1 MFNTRDTDT
10 GAPWRDL
17 RDPSA
22 SRHAISMRGDRGRWC
37 CVRLRP
43 AASESCR
50 RSRSGC
56 WGESS
61 VGWRTSSERAA
72 ALAWGEVPAAAGW
85 EATAIKLK
93 AAQPV
98 DVSLVGPTLVRCQ
111 STPRRNLFP
120 RSLSQPIQRILNPS
134 GKHTNQQPP
143 ECAVAGNPGS
153 STHYNPFVLHTG
165 ILKIQAT
172 LRFNCLFL
180 PQHGAM
186 RLL

>member
-1 MFNTRDTDT
+1 MLGRIECWLAAYVF
-10 GAPWRDL
+10 
-17 RDPSA
+17 PSEQQH
-22 SRHAISMRGDRGRWC
+22 SFGVKC
-37 CVRLRP
+37 PPPL
-43 AASESCR
+43 
-50 RSRSGC
+50 
-56 WGESS
+56 
-61 VGWRTSSERAA
+61 
-72 ALAWGEVPAAAGW
+72 AAGR

-134 GKHTNQQPP
+134 GEHTNQQPP
-143 ECAVAGNPGS
+143 ECAVAGKS
-153 STHYNPFVLHTG
+153 IRAAQHITIHAYYIQG
-165 ILKIQAT
+165 ILKIQVT

-180 PQHGAM
+180 PQHSAM